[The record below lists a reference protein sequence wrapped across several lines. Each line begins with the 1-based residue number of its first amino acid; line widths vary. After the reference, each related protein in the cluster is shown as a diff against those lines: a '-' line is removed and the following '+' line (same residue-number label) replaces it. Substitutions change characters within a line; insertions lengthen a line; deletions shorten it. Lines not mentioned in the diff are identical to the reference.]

1 MPRTE
6 PHPRTSAERR
16 AAARRAILRARR
28 AKSPQRPV
36 DAAQS

>member
-1 MPRTE
+1 MSRTD

-28 AKSPQRPV
+28 AKAPPRSG
-36 DAAQS
+36 DAQS